1 MDMSLG
7 KFWELVIDREAWHA
21 AVLGVAKSQTRLSNW
36 TELKW
41 TGIKIKLAM
50 SMPQC
55 YKQLDHDI
63 HWRTDG
69 EAEDTVLWLLDAKNQ
84 IKGEEGVRGWDG

>member
-1 MDMSLG
+1 
-7 KFWELVIDREAWHA
+7 
-21 AVLGVAKSQTRLSNW
+21 
-36 TELKW
+36 
-41 TGIKIKLAM
+41 
-50 SMPQC
+50 MPQC

-84 IKGEEGVRGWDG
+84 IKGEEGVRG